1 MGGVCGISGPTKAAS
16 VDTFGNPPASF
27 QSTEEVLHYPGVSF
41 ESGGT
46 FKLCFCDSARL
57 GGAACGKT
65 ADFAIEVGTVHS
77 SGVSCLVAQPE
88 LQKATCVPHLA
99 GPGGEGSG
107 LRCYTEMDVEL
118 LELERETARASY
130 F

>member
-1 MGGVCGISGPTKAAS
+1 M
-16 VDTFGNPPASF
+16 
-27 QSTEEVLHYPGVSF
+27 EVLHYPGVSF

-57 GGAACGKT
+57 GAAACAAT

-88 LQKATCVPHLA
+88 LQKAMCVPHLA
-99 GPGGEGSG
+99 GVDGAMSG
-107 LRCYTEMDVEL
+107 LRCYKDMDAPFSDFA
-118 LELERETARASY
+118 ARRLDG
-130 F
+130 